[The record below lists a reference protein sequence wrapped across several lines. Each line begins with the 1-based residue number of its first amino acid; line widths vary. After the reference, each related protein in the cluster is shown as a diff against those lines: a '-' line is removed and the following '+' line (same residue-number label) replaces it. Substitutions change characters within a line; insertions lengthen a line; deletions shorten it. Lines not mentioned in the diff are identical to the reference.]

1 LISRHQDKRYTHQD
15 DLRAGGGE
23 ECRGDICDGL
33 LGCIAPS
40 FLETFRWL
48 VQLLHDYY
56 AVQSLKPLKS
66 DKQFSQYH
74 DTQVTQKKFLFPL
87 IFALK
92 TLNKVAKVGVLQNTS
107 TIFSQKP

>member
-1 LISRHQDKRYTHQD
+1 
-15 DLRAGGGE
+15 
-23 ECRGDICDGL
+23 
-33 LGCIAPS
+33 
-40 FLETFRWL
+40 L

-92 TLNKVAKVGVLQNTS
+92 TLNKVAKVGVLQIIYGTKKCALWPVKMGRKHVKYEFWRHPSNHVSMDPSLKNIPKTE
-107 TIFSQKP
+107 KP